1 MVETTPHHRPHTDHS
16 EEADLHISHLVIKNF
31 RAIADLST
39 ELSPQINVIV
49 GPNGVGKTT
58 ILQAIRVAKAIT
70 APRTNDETQ
79 QVLISLGAAS
89 PHFPQRV
96 FLGALA
102 RDANLPIEVR
112 CTYTLLPSEL
122 TTLRTGL
129 GEIVQSLV
137 ASRLGQSFANPAI
150 LIQFLQT
157 PQGQQ
162 ALGGATAELTGLLQ
176 RLDLDPTLVL
186 GVTLNGP
193 GAPIVASDPLAG
205 TVIGFLDQRLP
216 PSTSVFSY
224 FPADRALPMGEANL
238 QLGGPDAQQQL
249 LSHNSQPQ
257 IKYTRL
263 KNLIINSL
271 VIDQDSSDS
280 LKAEFERIF
289 SGLLKGRR
297 LGRINVN
304 ELGLL
309 SVMTEEISTGRMI
322 ELDSLSSGEKNV
334 ALTFLI
340 VSRSVSEGGVALFD
354 EPELHLNP
362 AVSRDILNF
371 IMSEYSERRN
381 IQFIMCTHSPEIL
394 SGAFA
399 NDGCVLLHLKSAT
412 DITRVGRRALGEY
425 SDALQKLGT
434 SVTESLLYEGTLF
447 VEGVDDAAFIEAGF
461 PELSRK
467 LQVKE
472 MGGRREVEK
481 AIAELQELESKGQ
494 KVAPMYL
501 VFDRDDEITK
511 FTSSKSVKI
520 MQWKRRCVEN
530 YMIDVDVIA
539 NLLADDTITSSPI
552 ASEGEVHKLLQSLA
566 LEQLPAIAARETYNS
581 YGYKNASLLKADV
594 DSTEM
599 TTIASRL
606 RVRASTAK
614 ESLIDADSELWIS
627 NFIDKAN
634 KRRSELALAW
644 ESKWKEQCDGK
655 KLISDLHKRAN
666 LRMSESSFKERITRS
681 MRDGESENWSLVKS
695 LLEKLIN

>member
-1 MVETTPHHRPHTDHS
+1 MGDS
-16 EEADLHISHLVIKNF
+16 EGGGLHISHLVIKNF

-39 ELSPQINVIV
+39 ELSARINVIV

-70 APRTNDETQ
+70 APRTNDETA
-79 QVLISLGAAS
+79 QVLISLSAAS

-102 RDANLPIEVR
+102 RDPNLPIEVR

-122 TTLRTGL
+122 TVLRVGL
-129 GEIVQSLV
+129 GEMVQSLV
-137 ASRLGQSFANPAI
+137 ASRLGQKFANPAI

-162 ALGGATAELTGLLQ
+162 SLSAATAELTGLLQ
-176 RLDLDPTLVL
+176 RLDSDPTLVL
-186 GVTLNGP
+186 GVTLNGA

-216 PSTSVFSY
+216 PSTSIFSY
-224 FPADRALPMGEANL
+224 FPADRALPMGEVNL

-271 VIDQDSSDS
+271 VIDQPNLDNV
-280 LKAEFERIF
+280 KTEFERIF

-297 LGRINVN
+297 LGTINVN

-309 SVMTEEISTGRMI
+309 SVMTEEIATGKLI
-322 ELDSLSSGEKNV
+322 ELDSLSSGEKNI

-340 VSRSVSEGGVALFD
+340 IARSVSEGGIALFD

-371 IMSEYSERRN
+371 IMTEYSSPRN

-399 NDGCVLLHLKSAT
+399 NDSCMLLHLKSAT
-412 DITRVGRRALGEY
+412 DITKVGRRALGEY

-434 SVTESLLYEGTLF
+434 TVTESLLYEGTLF
-447 VEGVDDAAFIEAGF
+447 VEGVDDAAFIEEGF
-461 PELSRK
+461 PELCRK

-481 AIAELQELESKGQ
+481 AIAELQYLESKGQ

-501 VFDRDDEITK
+501 VFDRDDEITN
-511 FTSSKSVKI
+511 FRSSNSVKV

-530 YMIDVDVIA
+530 YMIDVEVIA
-539 NLLADDTITSSPI
+539 GLLMNDTITSSPI
-552 ASEGEVHKLLQSLA
+552 TSEGEVHKLLRDLA
-566 LEQLPAIAARETYNS
+566 FEQLPAIAAREIYNS
-581 YGYKNASLLKADV
+581 YGYKNASLMKGDV
-594 DSTEM
+594 DGTEIA
-599 TTIASRL
+599 TIASRL
-606 RVRASTAK
+606 RERASAAK
-614 ESLIDADSELWIS
+614 VSLADADGSSWIS
-627 NFIDKAN
+627 DFIGKAE
-634 KRRSELALAW
+634 KRKEELTLAW

-655 KLISDLHKRAN
+655 RLISDLHKRAS
-666 LRMSESSFKERITRS
+666 LKMSEASFKARITKS
-681 MRDGESENWSLVKS
+681 MRDSESENWSLVKA
-695 LLEKLIN
+695 LLERLIKQV